1 MRSGSPTRDVIC
13 RDKPD
18 CAVMFTRRTCH
29 EPWSA
34 EDDELPRTMCHAGKS
49 ITLMTV
55 KLNRPIASIKA
66 RAADIGVNILGT
78 AE

>member
-1 MRSGSPTRDVIC
+1 
-13 RDKPD
+13 
-18 CAVMFTRRTCH
+18 MFSRKNRL

-34 EDDELPRTMCHAGKS
+34 EDDELLRAMSHAGKS

-66 RAADIGVNILGT
+66 RASDIGVSIPGT
-78 AE
+78 RIGRQGKPRGSA